1 MRLDEFQLAGE
12 LPSPVQRATPAIA
25 PPAPAVANQPAAA
38 NADETANDLK
48 ELVQST
54 EQLPEDSP
62 GLDLTEKLLLTILQ
76 HLPEQPVSEAGGAR
90 PSNKRDNLRKLV
102 SEVLMNLH
110 LLPEHIRMEISDVCR
125 AGVQMNEDLAQRATR
140 ELSKAK
146 GIEKAAKA
154 YEKTVE
160 LDVKG
165 NIAKLDADIESTARE
180 FAKKFNLPLKWARN
194 LIGMF
199 SVKISYEDRKA
210 FLQACNDGVALD
222 VPGMI
227 RAGEGTVDDFVTTE
241 YPKIKEVYE
250 SVKDTLL
257 DISLSTGQRGATGPF
272 EAMLAIMGGCRKP
285 SNDEGGDI
293 VTKDGLKLEVKATS
307 ITADTKS
314 PTSGGNTNAWLDSTA
329 GKEVGA
335 SRLRKE
341 ANDWLR
347 DNAPK
352 ALTNKEFQ
360 NLWSKSNFRA
370 TQLANLKESL
380 VMLRDFSKVAAPG
393 KKLIMYMMAQM
404 FPATAKSKEFD
415 FAGSCTR
422 MLNAIGDLNVKALA
436 KEQGIM
442 ALSEY
447 ILGKDNDG
455 FVFFNSSTQKFKIV
469 MGLKGVLEEAKKPE
483 SNLHFDVP
491 MSMGND
497 PKASP
502 GIYYGAKPGSPE
514 GKAYLEKFN
523 SSPERVALY
532 KKVQQEKEAAK
543 HNKDLAMI
551 QAAKE
556 GESTFEFEGKT
567 FKVPAKALKKYFDP
581 EV

>member
-12 LPSPVQRATPAIA
+12 LPSTVQRAVPVSAQPSPVI
-25 PPAPAVANQPAAA
+25 ANQPTSVSP
-38 NADETANDLK
+38 DETENDLK
-48 ELVQST
+48 ELVQSA
-54 EQLPEDSP
+54 ESLPEDSP
-62 GLDLTEKLLLTILQ
+62 GIALTEKLLITILQ
-76 HLPEQPVSEAGGAR
+76 HLPDQPVSEASAR
-90 PSNKRDNLRKLV
+90 PSNRKDNLNKLV
-102 SEVLMNLH
+102 SELLMSLH
-110 LLPEHIRMEISDVCR
+110 LLPEHIRLEISDLCK
-125 AGVQMNEDLAQRATR
+125 AGIQINEELAQRATR
-140 ELSKAK
+140 ELTKTK
-146 GIEKAAKA
+146 GVEKAAKA
-154 YEKTVE
+154 YEKTIE

-165 NIAKLDADIESTARE
+165 NIAKLDADIEATARE

-199 SVKISYEDRKA
+199 SVKISHEDRKT

-227 RAGEGTVDDFVTTE
+227 RAGEGSVDDFVTTE
-241 YPKIKEVYE
+241 YPQIKEVYE

-307 ITADTKS
+307 ITADTES

-329 GKEVGA
+329 GKEVGG

-341 ANDWLR
+341 ADDWLR
-347 DNAPK
+347 ENAPK
-352 ALTNKEFQ
+352 ALTDKEFQ
-360 NLWSKSNFRA
+360 SIWSKSNFRA
-370 TQLANLKESL
+370 KQLPNLKQSL
-380 VMLRDFSKVAAPG
+380 ILLRDLSKVAAPG

-404 FPATAKSKEFD
+404 FPTTAKSKDFD

-422 MLNAIGDLNVKALA
+422 ILNAIGKEDVKSVA

-442 ALSEY
+442 ALLEY

-469 MGLKGVLEEAKKPE
+469 MGVKGVIAEANRPN

-502 GIYYGAKPGSPE
+502 GVYYGAKPGSPE

-532 KKVQQEKEAAK
+532 KKVQQEREAAK
-543 HNKDLAMI
+543 HNKNLALI

-556 GESTFEFEGKT
+556 GEFTFEFDGKVY
-567 FKVPAKALKKYFDP
+567 KVPAKTRKQYFDP